1 MFDLASSLIS
11 YMRRVGG
18 YKWIICEGSD
28 DKLYLETMLK
38 EYKDFHIIPLGG
50 CGNVI
55 ETYSFFVSKYAH
67 MDIA

>member
-1 MFDLASSLIS
+1 
-11 YMRRVGG
+11 MRRVGG